1 MSDRLKRAIVYLVG
15 AIATALGILFGLS
28 SCNVSRVVT
37 TQSQYVTRGDTVSQI
52 TVKTV
57 ETYNAERKK

>member
-1 MSDRLKRAIVYLVG
+1 MSERAKRAIVYMVG

-37 TQSQYVTRGDTVSQI
+37 TSSQYVSSGDTVTQI

-57 ETYNAERKK
+57 ESYNAEKR

>member
-1 MSDRLKRAIVYLVG
+1 MNERAKRAIVYMVG

-37 TQSQYVTRGDTVSQI
+37 TSSQYVSSGDTVTQI

-57 ETYNAERKK
+57 ESYNAEKR

>member
-1 MSDRLKRAIVYLVG
+1 MSDRVKRAIVYMVG

-37 TQSQYVTRGDTVSQI
+37 TSSQYVTKGDTVSQI
-52 TVKTV
+52 TVKTI
-57 ETYNAERKK
+57 EQYNAERKK

>member
-1 MSDRLKRAIVYLVG
+1 MDERVKRAIVYIVG
-15 AIATALGILFGLS
+15 AVATALGILFGLS

-37 TQSQYVTRGDTVSQI
+37 TQSQYVTKGDTVSQI

-57 ETYNAERKK
+57 ETYNAEKR